1 MSNRTKIVAI
11 PKTTTT
17 TFSPTS
23 ITGCSLW
30 LDGADAATLT
40 QGGGT
45 VSQWSDKSGNARHI
59 TQATTGNQPTYS
71 STSNAVVFTGSQ
83 YLNIPTALAATTP
96 VYTIFVVERRAS
108 ANVMFFIGQYNL
120 MSANTALILGYNSAT
135 VSHHTTAYVSDC
147 QVTVPTY
154 AGASEPMRINRYD
167 YTGTTRA
174 TFINGGALS
183 TTQSFSATLT
193 TWSSANVGIGFGT
206 IYGYI
211 GNIHE
216 IIFYN
221 ATLTTTQQQTIESY
235 LAQKWGMTSS
245 LAAGHPGLTTTV
257 YTITAAVPKQK
268 ISSIPKVT
276 FVNYLPT
283 SITGCK
289 VWFDAYDAS
298 YTTTGTTV
306 TGWTNKTG
314 NANASTGGGTVS
326 INLATLG
333 GKSSVRFSAGTNYL
347 NVGSL
352 SYSTAYRNQ
361 FFVVTV
367 GASGTPYFYLNCDDG
382 ICGQCY
388 SWSDGDIEINKS
400 GTLGLRAYPTGFFSS
415 TTIVS
420 ICTSSGSNTGIWV
433 NGTNK
438 TLTDNNTGTGG
449 FWSTGSA
456 SPTLGG
462 QSGRTTGT
470 TDIYELLQYDGI
482 LTTTQRQTIESYL
495 AQKWGLTA
503 NLVAGHP
510 GLTTTVYGTT
520 TAATVRQKIGYI
532 PFIPLAQYIQA
543 FTYTGS
549 NQTFTVPSRTTSITL
564 YMWGAGGGGNTN
576 YGGAGAMVQ
585 GVLSVTPGESLTI
598 VIGQGGTIDGTTTF
612 GGGGAGGG
620 NMAFGGDPGIG
631 YSGNGSPQN
640 AGSGGGRSA
649 IQRGGTDPTNDIVV
663 AGGGGG
669 GTYFSSDRGGSAT
682 FSGTAN
688 PGIGG
693 LPGLGGTQSAGGAGG
708 GTGQYG
714 QGLGGSRG
722 IGGNTYNTNI
732 FNGGGGGGGGYYG
745 GGGGGTNGG
754 DGAGGGGG
762 SSLTSTLSLISGQ
775 SVLGFNSTNGFTAP
789 NNTSPYYVSGVGN
802 GAPAISSNPRA
813 GGNGRVVLV
822 YMA

>member
-1 MSNRTKIVAI
+1 M
-11 PKTTTT
+11 
-17 TFSPTS
+17 PTS
-23 ITGCSLW
+23 IAGCSLW

-167 YTGTTRA
+167 YTGTTRD

-206 IYGYI
+206 TYGYI
-211 GNIHE
+211 GNIYE

-245 LAAGHPGLTTTV
+245 LATGHPGITTPV
-257 YTITAAVPKQK
+257 YTITVTLPKQK

-333 GKSSVRFSAGTNYL
+333 GKSSVRFPAGTNYL

-367 GASGTPYFYLNCDDG
+367 GASGSVYVYLNCNDG

-415 TTIVS
+415 TAIVS
-420 ICTSSGSNTGIWV
+420 ICTSSGANTGIWV
-433 NGTNK
+433 NGANK

-449 FWSTGSA
+449 FWSTGSGA
-456 SPTLGG
+456 PTLGG
-462 QSGRTTGT
+462 ISGITAGT
-470 TDIYELLQYDGI
+470 TDMYELLQYDGI

-510 GLTTTVYGTT
+510 GLTTTVYGSATPT
-520 TAATVRQKIGYI
+520 VKQKISAIPATVVAPSIPFSITSGLLAFFSFDNTLADSKNTITLAATGSVSYAAGRTTNQAIY
-532 PFIPLAQYIQA
+532 LANEANISA
-543 FTYTGS
+543 GTYPS
-549 NQTFTVPSRTTSITL
+549 NYLRSTYNLPSVFTVSLWFKPTNTSRGNLFTSYNGFSPSNSPNNVLNIYIIGGAVYIAYSHIANNGAGYSITVGTWYNATITVNNGSFTL
-564 YMWGAGGGGNTN
+564 YM
-576 YGGAGAMVQ
+576 
-585 GVLSVTPGESLTI
+585 
-598 VIGQGGTIDGTTTF
+598 
-612 GGGGAGGG
+612 
-620 NMAFGGDPGIG
+620 
-631 YSGNGSPQN
+631 NGSQ
-640 AGSGGGRSA
+640 SG
-649 IQRGGTDPTNDIVV
+649 
-663 AGGGGG
+663 
-669 GTYFSSDRGGSAT
+669 
-682 FSGTAN
+682 
-688 PGIGG
+688 
-693 LPGLGGTQSAGGAGG
+693 
-708 GTGQYG
+708 
-714 QGLGGSRG
+714 
-722 IGGNTYNTNI
+722 
-732 FNGGGGGGGGYYG
+732 
-745 GGGGGTNGG
+745 
-754 DGAGGGGG
+754 
-762 SSLTSTLSLISGQ
+762 STLSSTPYISGF
-775 SVLGFNSTNGFTAP
+775 SIGDYPESSSDFYTYAGYLDDYRIYNRVLTGTEIS
-789 NNTSPYYVSGVGN
+789 
-802 GAPAISSNPRA
+802 AIYA
-813 GGNGRVVLV
+813 GTG
-822 YMA
+822 